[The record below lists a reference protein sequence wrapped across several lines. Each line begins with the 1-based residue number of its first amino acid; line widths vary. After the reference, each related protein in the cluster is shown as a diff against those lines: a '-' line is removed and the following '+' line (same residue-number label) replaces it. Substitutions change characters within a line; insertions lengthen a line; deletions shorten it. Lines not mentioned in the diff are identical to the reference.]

1 VQVGAFSDATE
12 AGAMRER
19 MRAAGFN
26 AFTESVTTDQGK
38 LTRVR
43 VGPVLDRAAA
53 DQLKSQIQSKTGVDG
68 IVRPHP

>member
-1 VQVGAFSDATE
+1 MRVDRAFSFIDLC
-12 AGAMRER
+12 
-19 MRAAGFN
+19 GFT